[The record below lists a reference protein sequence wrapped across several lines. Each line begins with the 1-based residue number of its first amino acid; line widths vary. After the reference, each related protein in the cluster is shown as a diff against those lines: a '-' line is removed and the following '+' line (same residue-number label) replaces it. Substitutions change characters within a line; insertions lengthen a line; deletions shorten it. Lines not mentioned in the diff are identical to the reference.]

1 MRNIFRK
8 SNTKSKII
16 NREELLEVIDSNG
29 LYGVEIENSS
39 KEDTQNQLF
48 MKSKK
53 LEDIFKFANENDI
66 HTIFF
71 EYYYYNKEYFKIDLE
86 ELEEKYQEEILNIM
100 KMDVVDY
107 NNKVDK
113 INFET
118 PVMLTV
124 YCIYNGGLIGIKI
137 EDEWGEIYKK
147 DIVSGVQQMEIFFEK
162 HQKRLEAYI
171 EEKEE
176 QRELEL
182 EDLKHIIFNDE
193 EFQKSTNKDLRT
205 AYIRSFLKKNSRYKE
220 LFNYGNGYD
229 WNSYKWIDKIWKE
242 YKEKN
247 KQ

>member
-86 ELEEKYQEEILNIM
+86 ELE
-100 KMDVVDY
+100 
-107 NNKVDK
+107 
-113 INFET
+113 
-118 PVMLTV
+118 
-124 YCIYNGGLIGIKI
+124 
-137 EDEWGEIYKK
+137 
-147 DIVSGVQQMEIFFEK
+147 
-162 HQKRLEAYI
+162 
-171 EEKEE
+171 
-176 QRELEL
+176 
-182 EDLKHIIFNDE
+182 DLKHIIFNDE